1 MLSFTAYVNVVEV
14 LRSHEAHQPSFTLL
28 SIGDTPFQVMFR
40 KTAHTCSGNTEPD
53 NTLIRTVFLSCNSLS
68 ATVISMKKI
77 GLLHQWQMPK
87 MSVWIDC
94 SHTFTVLWYAC
105 LLIYLAFVSHG
116 LLVQILR
123 YSLYTK
129 KNYSGSSIFSCPL
142 SSYFFK
148 WIKQDKRDSVERS

>member
-1 MLSFTAYVNVVEV
+1 
-14 LRSHEAHQPSFTLL
+14 
-28 SIGDTPFQVMFR
+28 MFR

-105 LLIYLAFVSHG
+105 LLIYLAFRFS
-116 LLVQILR
+116 R
-123 YSLYTK
+123 SP
-129 KNYSGSSIFSCPL
+129 GSDFTVFIIPKITLEAVFSCPL

-148 WIKQDKRDSVERS
+148 